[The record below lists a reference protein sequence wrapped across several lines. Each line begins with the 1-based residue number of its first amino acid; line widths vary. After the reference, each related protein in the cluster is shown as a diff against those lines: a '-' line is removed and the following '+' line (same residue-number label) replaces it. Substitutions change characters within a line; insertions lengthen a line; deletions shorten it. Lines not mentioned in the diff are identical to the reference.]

1 MLKCLAV
8 INIVNKPDELPADEQ
23 DLYMAAGVPDPE
35 ATLAGLCAK
44 GLIYKKGSNN
54 CYVFKTRAT
63 SELKTEIKKR
73 MNVKSGKANLTK
85 CCRWYQIRNI
95 FFQNITIWISQ

>member
-44 GLIYKKGSNN
+44 GLIYKKVLITAM
-54 CYVFKTRAT
+54 Y
-63 SELKTEIKKR
+63 LKLE
-73 MNVKSGKANLTK
+73 
-85 CCRWYQIRNI
+85 QH
-95 FFQNITIWISQ
+95 QN